1 MARVLATE
9 PEGLAPTRPVQ
20 LEIAEGMSRS
30 AATNTSQSW
39 SQSRK
44 KGTRRCRYVRAI
56 SGRVSFWRDVLNRN
70 ADRRSVRSASPS
82 RVVARVGGALAALL
96 TDTYGVPDAGSRK
109 QHERKESAR
118 RGCGGP
124 RVGRD
129 GADRHRGRYEL
140 ARGPPAAPATTPA
153 SAAHRRA
160 HAGEPLL

>member
-1 MARVLATE
+1 MARVPATE

-20 LEIAEGMSRS
+20 LEIAEGMCCS

-44 KGTRRCRYVRAI
+44 NGTRRCRYVRAI

-109 QHERKESAR
+109 QHEGNVSAR
-118 RGCGGP
+118 GGWGGGRGGRGGEDP
-124 RVGRD
+124 ARF
-129 GADRHRGRYEL
+129 RGRTRPRPTGG
-140 ARGPPAAPATTPA
+140 APPT
-153 SAAHRRA
+153 SAAAA
-160 HAGEPLL
+160 H